1 MTSILKNPN
10 NEAWKLTKAILSVQ
24 SFYLKKINNKKKLY
38 FEEEIAENKNNL
50 KETW

>member
-1 MTSILKNPN
+1 MEIDKSNFKC
-10 NEAWKLTKAILSVQ
+10 AKLL
-24 SFYLKKINNKKKLY
+24 LKKINNKKKLY